1 MKLQESIRDS
11 FHKCA
16 AMKWCWLFLAAL
28 SVCST
33 DERVISSHK
42 DGTVKVWNL
51 TPNEVATNEEHTVGH
66 RSDYHQITAMTFNGD
81 WMIAGKQSFPSF
93 WLTSKCLVCCQH
105 IHSWSGMWELIWYII
120 YVGFVYCWMQALF
133 WYPFHC
139 WAVQV
144 LYIVTKQ
151 GGGRCY
157 TIHSVKIA
165 VNFAKICCA
174 ATTMALTSVKRMLT
188 RMSC

>member
-1 MKLQESIRDS
+1 MSHLESINKQVASHNDVMGVDSWLIPPIIYRLKRAIHRDVTCVGICDS
-11 FHKCA
+11 CHKCA

-51 TPNEVATNEEHTVGH
+51 TPNQVATNEEHTVGH

-93 WLTSKCLVCCQH
+93 WLTSKCLVYCQH
-105 IHSWSGMWELIWYII
+105 IDSWSGMRALIWYICRFCI
-120 YVGFVYCWMQALF
+120 LLDAGTDLVSVSLLSCAGFVY
-133 WYPFHC
+133 FH
-139 WAVQV
+139 
-144 LYIVTKQ
+144 
-151 GGGRCY
+151 
-157 TIHSVKIA
+157 
-165 VNFAKICCA
+165 
-174 ATTMALTSVKRMLT
+174 
-188 RMSC
+188 